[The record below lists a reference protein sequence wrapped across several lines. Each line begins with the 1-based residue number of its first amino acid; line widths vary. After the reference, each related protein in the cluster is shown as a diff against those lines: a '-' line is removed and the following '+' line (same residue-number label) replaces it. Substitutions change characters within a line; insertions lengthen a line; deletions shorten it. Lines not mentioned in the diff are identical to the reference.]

1 MQDKVVYEFAIIRV
15 VPKVERGEFLNVGV
29 ILFSKKK
36 QYIDMKYTLNKNRLL
51 SFSNE
56 IDIEELQAYLQAWE
70 SICHGKSEGGKI
82 GELPIPERFR
92 WLTASKST
100 ILQCS
105 PVHPGLGEDMEQILK
120 DLFRKYVL

>member
-1 MQDKVVYEFAIIRV
+1 MQDKVVYEFSIIRV

-29 ILFSKKK
+29 ILFSKKQK
-36 QYIDMKYTLNKNRLL
+36 YIDMKYTLDKKRLS
-51 SFSNE
+51 SFSSD
-56 IDIEELQAYLQAWE
+56 IDIEELQAYLQAWK
-70 SICHGKSEGGKI
+70 SICHGNSDGGKI

-105 PVHPGLGEDMEQILK
+105 PVHPGLGVNMEQKLK
-120 DLFRKYVL
+120 DLFQKYVL